1 MLTYIDPVYR
11 PPSEADSLILQVTIG
26 CSYNRCSFCA
36 MYRSKRYEE
45 RSIEE
50 IKADI
55 DYAAKE
61 YPNIKRVFLADGD
74 ALNLNSNTLVEIL
87 DYLRT
92 SFPNLERV
100 SSYAMPKNLLQKS
113 VEELKMLR
121 EKGLKM
127 LYIGIE
133 SGSDLILRKVTKGAN
148 TKGIIE
154 GCKKAKDAD
163 IIISCML
170 ILGLGGKKYSTLHA
184 IESAKIIN
192 IIEPDYLAALT
203 LYLDDSI
210 KDEFCSKFEEQFE
223 MLSDQDVLEELK
235 VMVQNINNKRKIIFR
250 VNHAS
255 NPYPLKALL
264 PDEKEELLR
273 KIDTLLK
280 SPELYRPRFLRGF

>member
-50 IKADI
+50 IKANI

-61 YPNIKRVFLADGD
+61 YTNIRRVFLADGD
-74 ALNLNSNTLVEIL
+74 ALNLNSNTLAEIL
-87 DYLRT
+87 DYLYT

-148 TKGIIE
+148 TRGIIE
-154 GCKKAKDAD
+154 GCKKAKDAN

-184 IESAKIIN
+184 IESAKIVN

-223 MLSDQDVLEELK
+223 MLSDQDILEELK
-235 VMVQNINNKRKIIFR
+235 VMIQNINNKKKIIFR

-264 PDEKEELLR
+264 PDEKEEMLR
-273 KIDTLLK
+273 KIDTLIK

>member
-1 MLTYIDPVYR
+1 PKDLIEKKVVVSAGPTREAIDSVRFISNRSSGKMGYALAQVAKARGAEGVLVSGPT
-11 PPSEADSLILQVTIG
+11 SL
-26 CSYNRCSFCA
+26 
-36 MYRSKRYEE
+36 
-45 RSIEE
+45 
-50 IKADI
+50 KAPYGVKMI
-55 DYAAKE
+55 AVESAKE
-61 YPNIKRVFLADGD
+61 MADACIK
-74 ALNLNSNTLVEIL
+74 E
-87 DYLRT
+87 
-92 SFPNLERV
+92 
-100 SSYAMPKNLLQKS
+100 
-113 VEELKMLR
+113 
-121 EKGLKM
+121 
-127 LYIGIE
+127 
-133 SGSDLILRKVTKGAN
+133 
-148 TKGIIE
+148 
-154 GCKKAKDAD
+154 AKDAD